1 MRTLYG
7 AGMTKKYSQ
16 EKRVPVVL
24 FRTTAGNEVVL
35 E

>member
-1 MRTLYG
+1 
-7 AGMTKKYSQ
+7 MTKKYSQ